1 MSSIEIL
8 YLSQTDI
15 ISLDVSMKETIGIVE
30 EALREHG
37 EGRVEMPP
45 KPGIHPLPETFIH
58 AMPAYLPGLQ
68 AAGMKWIA
76 CFPDN
81 PRRGIEQTTG
91 VLVLN
96 DPETGVPLAIM
107 DAAWITA
114 WRTAAVTA
122 IGAKYLAR
130 PDSSVLGV
138 VGAGVQGRTNL
149 VALAE
154 VLPELRQVKVT
165 DRRPEAVSGYLEEM
179 RGRFPDLRIEP
190 VETVEEAVRGS
201 DVIVTA
207 TMFYLPKPLVRAA
220 WFAPGA
226 FAAPLE
232 ADYAWEP
239 AAVKLADKLVTDDAE
254 QTRYFA
260 AHGCFPDGMPPLH
273 AELGEIVCGKKPGR
287 VRADE
292 RIMSMCLG
300 MALEDVAMGRH
311 LYDTA
316 QQRGVGTRLPLT

>member
-1 MSSIEIL
+1 MLRVL
-8 YLSQTDI
+8 YLSQPDI
-15 ISLDVSMKETIGIVE
+15 ISLDIGMREIIAIVE

-45 KPGIHPLPETFIH
+45 KPGIHPLPGTFIH
-58 AMPAYLPGLQ
+58 AMPAHLPRLK

-81 PRRGIEQTTG
+81 VRRGMEQTTG

-122 IGAKYLAR
+122 IGARRLAR
-130 PDSSVLGV
+130 ADSSVLGV
-138 VGAGVQGRTNL
+138 IGAGVQGRTNL
-149 VALAE
+149 VALTE
-154 VLPELRQVKVT
+154 TLPGLRRVKVT
-165 DRRPEAVSGYLEEM
+165 DMRPEAVSAYLEDM
-179 RGRFPDLRIEP
+179 GGRFPHLSIEP
-190 VETVEEAVRGS
+190 VKSAEEAVRGS

-207 TMFYLPKPLVRAA
+207 TMFYLASPLVQAD
-220 WFAPGA
+220 WLSSGA

-239 AAVKLADKLVTDDAE
+239 AAVNLVDKFVTDDVE
-254 QTRYFA
+254 QTKYFA
-260 AHGCFPDGMPPLH
+260 AHGCFPEGMPPLY

-287 VRADE
+287 ERDEE

-300 MALEDVAMGRH
+300 MALEDVAVGRH
-311 LYDTA
+311 LYDVA
-316 QQRGVGTRLPLT
+316 KERGVGMELPLA